1 MTAKDISIPSG
12 SLVVLSGLPGA
23 GKSSLKANAT
33 NFRDL
38 DQAWL
43 SMDDLRM
50 QVLGSFSDLDDEGRL
65 FEEIPQSANQEVF
78 AILTSTVK
86 ARLSHGRTCILDG
99 TWLTDAD
106 RKVWADLAAQYGVNF
121 LVLILDT
128 PLEQCVTS
136 NRQRSKRVP
145 EFRIQEMMNPPKPE
159 PVVTPSGKV
168 VEQTAPQGF
177 MRTSEYPHVIVQRG
191 DRLVHQLP
199 DLGHEQ
205 WDVVGDVH
213 GLTQEF
219 LELLRKA
226 GWNTDN
232 GRLSHPQ
239 GRKLLLL
246 ADLVDRGYDSLGLVR
261 LIRRAVQDGVA
272 VCLKGNHEDKVVRF
286 YDTAK
291 REGIERWSSF
301 ANAETG
307 MQLIYAEDGAEL
319 VAFMRALPPYKVLQT
334 QDGRRLAFVH
344 GDMKRFDAELTNAS
358 DMVYGQSGYRRGVD
372 SDALYEQR
380 YQQGLN
386 TWTLFRGHIPQT
398 SEQEHVFSLERH
410 PFQNGELVL
419 LRLDDMLRDVRN
431 GMSQREAFKANILT
445 QQCHYDF
452 ERVSRKWDL
461 MKGVESLVTNK
472 MATRQLDDTK
482 MLRVYKYSKQTFWD
496 NRWGESPWL
505 LKARGIVLDAGG
517 RIVSHPFDK
526 CFNYLE
532 NGTGKDI
539 ADDTPIVAVLKL
551 NGFLGIC
558 SAHPLRKGELL
569 VHTQGGFGGEFV
581 DYIKEYLNQPR
592 TRGLVGRFLA
602 KNDVTLMFEVLHPS
616 DPHIIEYPQEMMG
629 LHLLGVRGKSE
640 QDQPWTE
647 EQVDAA
653 ALEMGLPRPSWERT
667 TFGELKSR
675 IKSDRGEGY
684 MVREDSPEQLHL
696 LKWKSPYYLTTKFL
710 GRLSSKRI
718 AHLYGNPSDFKK
730 TVDEEFYVL
739 VDMIPQ
745 AVDRDTFLAMTNEER
760 VAFVREL
767 IDKLF

>member
-1 MTAKDISIPSG
+1 MTQKDIFIPVG

-23 GKSSLKANAT
+23 GKSSLKANAQ

-43 SMDDLRM
+43 SMDDLRL
-50 QVLGSFSDLDDEGRL
+50 QVLGSYLDLDDEGRL
-65 FEEIPQSANQEVF
+65 FEEVPQSANQEVF
-78 AILTSTVK
+78 AILTSLVK
-86 ARLSHGRTCILDG
+86 ARLYHGRTCILDG

-106 RKVWADLAAQYGVNF
+106 RKVWADMAAQYGANF
-121 LVLILDT
+121 LVVVLDT
-128 PLEQCVTS
+128 PLEDCVVG
-136 NRQRSKRVP
+136 NGRRNKRVP
-145 EFRIQEMMNPPKPE
+145 ESRIHEMMNPAKPE
-159 PVVTPSGKV
+159 PLVTPSGKV

-177 MRTSEYPHVIVQRG
+177 MRTSVYPHVIANRG
-191 DRLVHQLP
+191 DRLVSQLP
-199 DLGHEQ
+199 DLGHER

-219 LELLRKA
+219 LVLLQRA
-226 GWNTDN
+226 GWQVTD
-232 GRLSHPQ
+232 GHLSHPQ

-246 ADLVDRGYDSLGLVR
+246 GDLVDRGYDSLGLVR
-261 LIRRAVQDGVA
+261 LIRRAVLDGVA
-272 VCLKGNHEDKVVRF
+272 VCIKGNHENKVVRF

-291 REGIERWSSF
+291 REGIVRWTSF

-307 MQLIYAEDGAEL
+307 MQLIHAEDGAEL
-319 VAFMRALPPYKVLQT
+319 VAFLRALPTFKVLRT
-334 QDGRRLAFVH
+334 HDRLNMAFVH
-344 GDMKRFDAELTNAS
+344 GDMKRFDAELTAAS
-358 DMVYGQSGYRRGVD
+358 DMIFGQSGYRRGVD
-372 SDALYEQR
+372 TDAQYEER
-380 YQQGLN
+380 FKRGLN
-386 TWTLFRGHIPQT
+386 AWTLFRGHIPQT

-419 LRLDDMLRDVRN
+419 LRLDGMLQAIRA
-431 GMSQREAFKANILT
+431 GASQREAFVANIMT
-445 QQCHYDF
+445 QACDYDF
-452 ERVSRKWDL
+452 EAVSRKWDL

-505 LKARGIVLDAGG
+505 LKARGIGLDAGG

-532 NGTGKDI
+532 NDTGKNLT
-539 ADDTPIVAVLKL
+539 DDTPIVAVLKL

-558 SAHPLRKGELL
+558 SAHPLKKGELL
-569 VHTQGGFGGEFV
+569 AHTQGGFGGEFV
-581 DYIKEYLNQPR
+581 EYIREYLNQPR
-592 TRGLVGRFLA
+592 TRGMVGRFLA

-616 DPHIIEYPQEMMG
+616 DPHIIEYPDTMMG
-629 LHLLGVRGKSE
+629 LHLLGVRGKNE
-640 QDQPWTE
+640 KDQPWTE

-653 ALEMGLPRPSWERT
+653 ALEMGLPRPQWERT
-667 TFGELKSR
+667 TFGELKRR
-675 IKSDRGEGY
+675 IKDDRGEGY
-684 MVREDSPEQLHL
+684 MVREDTPEQLHL

-730 TVDEEFYVL
+730 TVDEEFFVL
-739 VDMIPQ
+739 VDLIPKS
-745 AVDRDTFLAMTNEER
+745 VDRESFLTMSQEAR
-760 VAFVREL
+760 VSFVRDL
-767 IDKLF
+767 IDQVF

>member
-1 MTAKDISIPSG
+1 MTQKDIFIPSG

-23 GKSSLKANAT
+23 GKSSLKATAK

-43 SMDDLRM
+43 SMDDLRL
-50 QVLGSFSDLDDEGRL
+50 QLLGSYVDLDDEGRT
-65 FEEIPQSANQEVF
+65 FDEVPQSANTEVF
-78 AILTSTVK
+78 DILRTMVN
-86 ARLSHGRTCILDG
+86 ARLFHGRTCILDG

-106 RKVWADLAAQYGVNF
+106 RKTWADLAAKHGANF
-121 LVLILDT
+121 LVLIMDT
-128 PLEQCVTS
+128 PVEACVADNS
-136 NRQRSKRVP
+136 QRSKRVP
-145 EFRIQEMMNPPKPE
+145 EFRIREMHEPPKPQ
-159 PVVTPSGKV
+159 PLVTPSGKV
-168 VEQTAPQGF
+168 VEQTAAQGF
-177 MRTSEYPHVIVQRG
+177 MRTSEYPHVVLNRG

-205 WDVVGDVH
+205 WDIVGDVH

-219 LELLRKA
+219 VALLQKA
-226 GWNTDN
+226 GWNVSE
-232 GRLSHPQ
+232 GRISHPQ

-246 ADLVDRGYDSLGLVR
+246 GDIVDRGYDSLGLIR
-261 LIRRAVQDGVA
+261 LIRRAVRDGVA
-272 VCLKGNHEDKVVRF
+272 ECLQGNHEDKVIRF
-286 YDTAK
+286 YDQAV
-291 REGIERWSSF
+291 REGIDRWTSY

-307 MQLIYAEDGAEL
+307 MQLVLAEDGAEL
-319 VAFMRALPPYKVLQT
+319 VAFLRSLPTFKVLRT
-334 QDGRRLAFVH
+334 QDGRNFAFVH
-344 GDMKRFDAELTNAS
+344 GDMKRFDAELTAAS

-372 SDALYEQR
+372 SDAQYEER
-380 YQQGLN
+380 YQKGLN

-398 SEQEHVFSLERH
+398 SPQEHIFSLERH
-410 PFQNGELVL
+410 PFQKGELVL
-419 LRLDDMLRDVRN
+419 LRLDDMLQAIRA
-431 GMSQREAFKANILT
+431 GASQQEAFSANLVT
-445 QQCHYDF
+445 HSCDYDF
-452 ERVSRKWDL
+452 EAVSRKWDL
-461 MKGVESLVTNK
+461 MKGVEALVTNK

-532 NGTGKDI
+532 NGTGQNI

-558 SAHPLRKGELL
+558 SAHPLKKGELL

-581 DYIKEYLNQPR
+581 EYIREYLHQPR
-592 TRGLVGRFLA
+592 TRGMVGRFLS

-616 DPHIIEYPQEMMG
+616 DPHIIEYPESMMG
-629 LHLLGVRGKSE
+629 LHLLGVRGKNE
-640 QDQPWTE
+640 YDQPWAE

-653 ALEMGLPRPSWERT
+653 ALEMGLPRPQWERT
-667 TFGELKSR
+667 TFGKLRSR
-675 IKSDRGEGY
+675 IKNDRGEGY
-684 MVREDSPEQLHL
+684 MVREDTPEQMHL

-718 AHLYGNPSDFKK
+718 AHLYGNPTDFKK
-730 TVDEEFYVL
+730 TVDEEFFVL
-739 VDMIPQ
+739 VDTITQ
-745 AVDRDTFLAMTNEER
+745 AIDRDSFLAMSNEER
-760 VAFVREL
+760 VGFVREL